1 MTAPELTFYVDDEG
15 ISVDLVLS
23 AFGEKPVQC
32 INLDTDTVDKKYQ
45 ADIHFLIEKQNFFL
59 DKITEE
65 AREYCQ
71 RVYGCAAKNLLL
83 IKIYLSPETEKS
95 FGFMFSV
102 DVDPEHGLGLKFNGL
117 RLIKTGSSETAFL

>member
-1 MTAPELTFYVDDEG
+1 MTAPELTFYEDDEG

-23 AFGEKPVQC
+23 AFGENPVQC
-32 INLDTDTVDKKYQ
+32 INLDADTVDKKYQ
-45 ADIHFLIEKQNFFL
+45 ADIHFLIKNQNAFFE
-59 DKITEE
+59 KITEE

-83 IKIYLSPETEKS
+83 IKIYLSPETEKI

-117 RLIKTGSSETAFL
+117 QLMKTGSSEAAFL

>member
-1 MTAPELTFYVDDEG
+1 MAAPELTFYEDDEG

-23 AFGEKPVQC
+23 AFGESPVQC
-32 INLDTDTVDKKYQ
+32 INLAADTVDKKYQ
-45 ADIHFLIEKQNFFL
+45 ADIHFLIEKQNSFL
-59 DKITEE
+59 EKITEE

-102 DVDPEHGLGLKFNGL
+102 DVDAEHGLGFKFNGL
-117 RLIKTGSSETAFL
+117 QLMKTGSSDTAFL

>member
-1 MTAPELTFYVDDEG
+1 MAAPELTFYEDDEG
-15 ISVDLVLS
+15 ISVNLVLS
-23 AFGEKPVQC
+23 AFGESPVQC
-32 INLDTDTVDKKYQ
+32 INLDADTVDKKYQ
-45 ADIHFLIEKQNFFL
+45 ADIHFLIEKQNSFL
-59 DKITEE
+59 EKITEE

-102 DVDPEHGLGLKFNGL
+102 DVDAEHGLGFKFNGL
-117 RLIKTGSSETAFL
+117 QLMKTGGSETAFL

>member
-71 RVYGCAAKNLLL
+71 RVY
-83 IKIYLSPETEKS
+83 
-95 FGFMFSV
+95 
-102 DVDPEHGLGLKFNGL
+102 
-117 RLIKTGSSETAFL
+117 